1 MLAKEHRMTRT
12 RAVKSK
18 KTYSVSIDY
27 GSVYQD
33 SNGEEYVS
41 WRTVLKNLGDK
52 IQKKEHIY
60 FINAMKRGKI
70 KSKEFFDTVFIPLH
84 DPMATLN
91 CSVILSFKVSGKKT
105 KDSKKGVQGKKKE
118 VHGKKKTKSVKPV
131 VTEEEYINVEF

>member
-27 GSVYQD
+27 ESVYQD
-33 SNGEEYVS
+33 NSGEEYVS

-84 DPMATLN
+84 EPMATLN
-91 CSVILSFKVSGKKT
+91 SPVILSFKINVKK
-105 KDSKKGVQGKKKE
+105 KKASKKE
-118 VHGKKKTKSVKPV
+118 LPGKKKTKAAKPV
-131 VTEEEYINVEF
+131 VAEEEYINTEF

>member
-18 KTYSVSIDY
+18 KTYTVSIDY
-27 GSVYQD
+27 GSVYKD
-33 SNGEEYVS
+33 SNEEEYVS

-91 CSVILSFKVSGKKT
+91 CSVILSFKVSGKK
-105 KDSKKGVQGKKKE
+105 KGVQGKKKE
-118 VHGKKKTKSVKPV
+118 VQGSKKTKSVKPV

>member
-27 GSVYQD
+27 GSVYKD

-91 CSVILSFKVSGKKT
+91 CSVILSFKVSGKK
-105 KDSKKGVQGKKKE
+105 KGVQGKKKE
-118 VHGKKKTKSVKPV
+118 VQGKKKTKSVKHV

>member
-18 KTYSVSIDY
+18 KTYSVSLDY

-41 WRTVLKNLGDK
+41 WKTVLKNLGDK

-91 CSVILSFKVSGKKT
+91 CPIILSFKVSVKKT
-105 KDSKKGVQGKKKE
+105 KGSKKE
-118 VHGKKKTKSVKPV
+118 VQCKKKTKAVKPV